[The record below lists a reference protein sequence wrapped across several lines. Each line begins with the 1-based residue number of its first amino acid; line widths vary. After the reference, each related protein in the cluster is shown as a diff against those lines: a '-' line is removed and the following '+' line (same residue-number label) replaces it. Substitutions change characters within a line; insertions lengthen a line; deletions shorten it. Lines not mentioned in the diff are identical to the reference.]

1 MAKALTEMT
10 VEILTAQLSHR
21 DMSPDEI
28 AEGLRNI
35 FGVLKALRDLESRRQ
50 FSATEIE
57 AISNKIADLVIKE
70 TEPCISKKPGGA
82 LDGLGEKEPSVSTA
96 SMDPIDPMESI
107 QEEKIICLECGREF
121 KQISHTHLKRH
132 GLTPK
137 DYRKKHH
144 LPSKQALTAHS
155 LSDERKKRAVENG
168 LGNRLKNLREAKEK
182 I

>member
-10 VEILTAQLSHR
+10 VEIITAQLSHR

-82 LDGLGEKEPSVSTA
+82 SDDLGEKEPSVSVAFT
-96 SMDPIDPMESI
+96 DPKDSI

-144 LPSKQALTAHS
+144 LPSKQPLTAHS

>member
-57 AISNKIADLVIKE
+57 AISNKIADLVTKE
-70 TEPCISKKPGGA
+70 TEPYISRKSGGA
-82 LDGLGEKEPSVSTA
+82 LDDLGEKEPSVSVA
-96 SMDPIDPMESI
+96 FMDPKDSI

-137 DYRKKHH
+137 DYRKKYH
-144 LPSKQALTAHS
+144 LPSKQPLTAHS
-155 LSDERKKRAVENG
+155 LSDERKKRALESG
-168 LGNRLKNLREAKEK
+168 LGSHLKSLREAKEK